1 MFVLGSDWP
10 RYFRRLLQN
19 YCLWGQQTCSSRV
32 PQEVLFLRV
41 IHMPHMEFTD
51 PVYISSHMEITY
63 PIYIIPYGNYW
74 PRIYR
79 IRSLT
84 HCVTN
89 NTCTVLGHGR
99 ISHSRMSSLNFTFDL
114 KVKQLCPE
122 QNFYLEVMCL
132 FSSYVQCIYVLEQC
146 RVSLFLLAVLIV
158 LLVYIDIFRNF
169 IFDIF

>member
-1 MFVLGSDWP
+1 MFVLASDWP
-10 RYFRRLLQN
+10 RYFRLLLQN
-19 YCLWGQQTCSSRV
+19 CLWGQQTCQKCSSRV
-32 PQEVLFLRV
+32 PQEVLFLIV

-99 ISHSRMSSLNFTFDL
+99 ISHSRMSSLWFSPLTSRSNHFVLSRTFIL
-114 KVKQLCPE
+114 RSCA
-122 QNFYLEVMCL
+122 FL
-132 FSSYVQCIYVLEQC
+132 FRMYN
-146 RVSLFLLAVLIV
+146 
-158 LLVYIDIFRNF
+158 VYMY
-169 IFDIF
+169 